1 MKFQTYLG
9 ALCLLL
15 SWGAAS
21 ANTVVTLGSVAQFDG
36 PNAAALDL
44 SGQFDY
50 AINFSPSDPP
60 RSVRGVVFKPDN
72 QAIPG
77 ATLLGPQQVEPWQNR
92 PDFGASA
99 DDDALEEVLHDIRW
113 ADAGG
118 GQKLQASLV
127 VTPGLTYKLQ
137 ILISG
142 NGPEN
147 RRWDIRLNGQ
157 PAVDEITSLGG
168 SPGETYASNRAT
180 VYRHEFTAASSPLV
194 VEMGN
199 FFGGNDGGDRNPI
212 WQALTLERV
221 TIPPTPESIAL
232 TPNQFFAAQ
241 TAYLGEVSVSDLK
254 SGAVHA
260 LSLVEGA
267 GSGDNDRF
275 RLVMGQLFAG
285 PLGFAADAPGST
297 YSIRLRAV
305 DQADGARFLE
315 KAFTLVLATPHAP
328 SAVRL
333 DAATLGMGM
342 AVGQLVGRL
351 SAVDEDPV
359 DRHAFALVGGE
370 GSADKGLFEVQ
381 GSELK
386 VAGAWPAGLSRVA
399 LRLRATD
406 LAGLSAE
413 TALVLPVVEPRIRL
427 NEVLAVSTPA
437 TLPLDENRQ
446 PQDWIELY
454 NELAQPVNL
463 SGWHLTDDPD
473 NLTKWTFPNAPMA
486 PQGFL
491 LVFASGTGATPASGV
506 LHTNFQLGQ
515 GGESILLVRPDGQ
528 IADQILPPQLY
539 PNTTW
544 GRDPVGSENGYLRR
558 PTPKALNAALAAAG
572 RNEVTFSV
580 PHGFA
585 TAAFRLALSASVP
598 GSVIR
603 YTLDGRAPSAA
614 SPIYASPLN
623 ITPVTGTAQSGT
635 RIVRAYADHPDAAY
649 RPVATQTYFFVNGV
663 AGPKVDGVVG
673 QTNLVNSIRN
683 HATYGPLIDDA
694 LVALPSV
701 SLVINASGGLPF
713 SETESSVELI
723 DPQGREAGFTIPG
736 GAVRSG
742 TSSLSYDKGSMS
754 VRFRGKY
761 GATQL
766 SYPLFAGH
774 PYDSRGAATEF
785 QEIRLRSGSH
795 DTHSWLGTSENPPVP
810 YGSPSLYRSG
820 DAQFVRNIWQE
831 DVHLMMGQPGLH
843 GRLIQLYV
851 NGNYYGIYH
860 ILEHPDDDYMGSY
873 FPGTSQ
879 DYHYTGGGTTGSL
892 HGTESWASVWAK
904 LKASLGNYS
913 QALRWVDMD
922 SLIDYMILS
931 FYAGND
937 WDWSAQH
944 NWGAAGPRLPDQ
956 GGWKFFPQDVDLSL
970 QDVNADCTDQ
980 TVPDGIFNALMAH
993 PDFKV
998 LWRDRV
1004 YRHLFNDGLLTPAKA
1019 SASYRYRL
1027 NEIATAVVAETARW
1041 QPSSSVG
1048 ALPWDR
1054 DGEWTVEKNYLLNT
1068 FFPQRTAKLL
1078 TQFKARGWY
1087 PLEVPEM
1094 SQRGGAVAAGSQI
1107 GLTGAAGTLYYTMD
1121 GSDPRLAGGAVSPA
1135 AVPYTATTGSFVLV
1149 EANDGVVGRG
1159 ARWRY
1164 LVSTVD
1170 PGVGWRESDY
1180 DDAAW
1185 PSGQVEAGY
1194 GETGQATD
1202 VGTADTDPLAPGVQP
1217 NVATY
1222 FRHHF
1227 QVADPTRYT
1236 ELNLRLRRDD
1246 GAVVYLNGRE
1256 LMRSAMGAG
1265 EVGFATLGN
1274 GGVNVS
1280 DDGNT
1285 WFSLVIPSSQGW
1297 LRSGRN
1303 TLAVEVHNASPASGD
1318 LTFDFELS
1326 AVGQVAAQPL
1336 VINGPTQV
1344 KVRARTAAGDWSGLN
1359 EASFVILGTRPA
1371 ATDNVT
1377 ISEIHYHPEGSADS
1391 EFLEF
1396 CNSSAAPVDLSG
1408 VQLRGAVEFVFPA
1421 GLVLAPGEAVV
1432 AVKDLVAFAA
1442 RYTAASSP
1450 WKREGIRVAGAWTG
1464 SLSNS
1469 GETLEVT
1476 AADQSPIYTFA
1487 WSDAKAWPGRAD
1499 GSGSSLELAQPGA
1512 APLTLAEKQSYLG
1525 APEHWRPSSAFHG
1538 SPGSLG
1544 SGPAEGVVINEVLS
1558 ASLAPA
1564 LDFIELFNGGD
1575 AIQDL
1580 GGWFLSD
1587 TASELRKYRLPEG
1600 TTLTPGAYLVL
1611 TENEF
1616 NRPGAPGCLDPFSLN
1631 SSGDDVFL
1639 MEADAAGNL
1648 LRFADRVEFGA
1659 APGAMSFVRF
1669 PDGGGGFSLGRRA
1682 SRGSPNNPALPEY
1695 AAWVAQAF
1703 APDPAAA
1710 DTALAADPDGDG
1722 LSNLLEFALQ
1732 SAPLRP
1738 SGSPLEREGTGGGG
1752 ELEFSYTVRQDIPG
1766 LKARLEHSLDLRT
1779 WDASE
1784 AAFEMRREVPQPDGT
1799 VRVTARLKSGAA
1811 AGFVR
1816 LAVSL

>member
-1 MKFQTYLG
+1 MKFRTYLG
-9 ALCLLL
+9 GLLL
-15 SWGAAS
+15 LLLGVAR
-21 ANTVVTLGSVAQFDG
+21 ANTVVTLGSVAPFDG

-44 SGQFDY
+44 SGPFDY

-60 RSVRGVVFKPDN
+60 RSVRGLVFKPDN
-72 QAIPG
+72 QVIAG
-77 ATLLGPQQVEPWQNR
+77 ATLVGPQQVEPWQNR

-113 ADAGG
+113 ADSGS

-147 RRWDIRLNGQ
+147 RRWDIRINGQ
-157 PAVDEITSLGG
+157 PAVDEITSLGS

-180 VYRHEFTAASSPLV
+180 VYSYEFTASTSPLL

-221 TIPPTPESIAL
+221 SIPPTPESITL
-232 TPNQFFAAQ
+232 TPTQFFAAQ
-241 TAYLGEVSVSDLK
+241 SAYVGQVSVGDLK
-254 SGAVHA
+254 SGAVHG
-260 LSLVEGA
+260 LSLVEGP
-267 GSGDNDRF
+267 GSADNDRF
-275 RLVMGQLFAG
+275 RLVQGQLFPGLA
-285 PLGFAADAPGST
+285 GFAGEAPGST
-297 YSIRLRAV
+297 YSIRVRAV
-305 DQADGARFLE
+305 DQGDGARFLE
-315 KAFTLVLATPHAP
+315 KAFTLVLAAPHAP

-333 DAATLGMGM
+333 DAATLGVGM
-342 AVGQLVGRL
+342 AGGQVVGRL
-351 SAVDEDPV
+351 SAIDEDSL
-359 DRHAFALVGGE
+359 DRHAFALVE
-370 GSADKGLFEVQ
+370 GA
-381 GSELK
+381 GSENNALFRVEGNELQ
-386 VAGAWPAGLSRVA
+386 VAGAWPTGLSRVA
-399 LRLRATD
+399 LRLRVTD

-413 TALVLPVVEPRIRL
+413 TALMLPVVEPRVRL
-427 NEVLAVSTPA
+427 NEVLAVSTAA

-463 SGWHLTDDPD
+463 SGWHLTDDPT
-473 NLTKWTFPNAPMA
+473 NLTKWTFPNAPMT

-491 LVFASGTGATPASGV
+491 LVFASGTGAAPASGV

-515 GGESILLVRPDGQ
+515 GGEPILLVRPDGQ
-528 IADQILPPQLY
+528 IADAIHPPELY

-544 GRDPVGSENGYLRR
+544 GRDPAGLENGYLRR
-558 PTPKALNAALAAAG
+558 PTPKAPNAPLAAAG
-572 RNEVTFSV
+572 RNEVSFSV

-603 YTLDGRAPSAA
+603 YTLDGRTPSAA
-614 SPIYASPLN
+614 SPIYAGPIN

-635 RIVRAYADHPDAAY
+635 RIVRAYAEHPDAAY
-649 RPVATQTYFFVNGV
+649 RPVATQTYIFVNGV

-683 HATYGPLIDDA
+683 HATYGPLVDDA
-694 LVALPSV
+694 LLALPSV

-713 SETESSVELI
+713 AETESSVELM
-723 DPQGREAGFTIPG
+723 DPQAREAGFTIPG

-742 TSSLSYDKGSMS
+742 TSSLAYDKGSMS

-766 SYPLFAGH
+766 SYPLFAEH
-774 PYDSRGAATEF
+774 PYASRGAATQF

-795 DTHSWLGTSENPPVP
+795 DTHSWLGTAENPPVP
-810 YGSPSLYRSG
+810 FGSPALYRSG

-831 DVHLMMGQPGLH
+831 DVHLLMGQPGLH
-843 GRLIQLYV
+843 GRLVQLYV

-873 FPGTSQ
+873 FPGTSD

-892 HGTESWASVWAK
+892 HGTESWSSVWAK

-970 QDVNADCTDQ
+970 QDVNAECTDQ
-980 TVPDGIFNALMAH
+980 TVPDGVFHALMAH
-993 PDFKV
+993 SDFKV
-998 LWRDRV
+998 RWRDRV

-1019 SASYRYRL
+1019 SATYRYRL

-1041 QPSSSVG
+1041 QPTSSVG

-1068 FFPQRTAKLL
+1068 FFPQRTAKVLS
-1078 TQFKARGWY
+1078 QFKARGWY
-1087 PLEVPEM
+1087 PLDVPEM

-1107 GLTGAAGTLYYTMD
+1107 GLSAAAGTLYYTVD
-1121 GSDPRLAGGAVSPA
+1121 GSDPRLPGGGLSPA
-1135 AVPYTATTGSFVLV
+1135 AVPYNATTGSFVLV
-1149 EANDGVVGRG
+1149 EASDGVVGRG
-1159 ARWRY
+1159 ARWKY
-1164 LVSTVD
+1164 LVAPAD
-1170 PGVGWRESDY
+1170 PGPSWKEPDY
-1180 DDAAW
+1180 DDGAW

-1194 GETGQATD
+1194 GEVGQATD
-1202 VGTADTDPLAPGVQP
+1202 VGTADTDPLVPGVQP

-1222 FRHHF
+1222 FRHQF
-1227 QVADPTRYT
+1227 QVAEPTRYT
-1236 ELNLRLRRDD
+1236 GLSLRLKRDD

-1265 EVGFATLGN
+1265 EVGFGTLGN
-1274 GGVNVS
+1274 AGVNVS

-1297 LRSGRN
+1297 LRSGVN
-1303 TLAVEVHNASPASGD
+1303 TLAVEVHNASASSGD
-1318 LTFDFELS
+1318 LTFDFELN
-1326 AVGQVAAQPL
+1326 AVGQVAPQPL
-1336 VINGPTQV
+1336 IINGPTQV
-1344 KVRARTAAGDWSGLN
+1344 KVRARSAAGDWSGVN
-1359 EASFVILGTRPA
+1359 EASFVLLGTRPA
-1371 ATDNVT
+1371 ATDNLT
-1377 ISEIHYHPEGSADS
+1377 ISEIHYHPEGDGDS

-1396 CNSSAAPVDLSG
+1396 FNPAAAPVDLSG
-1408 VQLRGAVEFVFPA
+1408 VQLRGAVDFVFPA
-1421 GLVLAPGEAVV
+1421 GLVLPAGEWVV
-1432 AVKDLVAFAA
+1432 AVKDVAAFEA
-1442 RYTAASSP
+1442 RYAAAGSP
-1450 WKREGIRVAGAWTG
+1450 WMRAGIRIAGAWAG

-1469 GETLEVT
+1469 GESLEVV

-1487 WSDAKAWPGRAD
+1487 WSDDGAWPGRAD
-1499 GSGSSLELAQPGA
+1499 GSGSSLELSQPGA
-1512 APLTLAEKQSYLG
+1512 APLTIAEKASYLG
-1525 APEHWRPSSAFHG
+1525 AAEHWRPSSAFHG
-1538 SPGSLG
+1538 SPGYLG

-1558 ASLAPA
+1558 ASLTPGV
-1564 LDFIELFNGGD
+1564 DFIELFNNGPD
-1575 AIQDL
+1575 ARDL

-1587 TASELRKYRLPEG
+1587 TASELRKYRLAES
-1600 TTLTPGAYLVL
+1600 TVLAPGAYFVL

-1616 NRPGAPGCLDPFSLN
+1616 NRTEAPGCLVPFSLN

-1639 MEADAAGNL
+1639 VEADAAGNIR
-1648 LRFADRVEFGA
+1648 RFVDRVEFAA
-1659 APGAMSFVRF
+1659 APGAMPFARF
-1669 PDGGGGFSLGRRA
+1669 PDGGAGFSLGRRA
-1682 SRGSPNNPALPEY
+1682 SAGAPNSASLPEY
-1695 AAWVAQAF
+1695 ASWVAQVF
-1703 APDPAAA
+1703 ASGPAAA
-1710 DTALAADPDGDG
+1710 ETALAADPDGDG
-1722 LSNLLEFALQ
+1722 LSNLMEFALQ
-1732 SAPLRP
+1732 SPPLRP
-1738 SGSPLEREGTGGGG
+1738 SGSPLEVAVSDGGAF
-1752 ELEFSYTVRQDIPG
+1752 LEFTYARRQDIPG
-1766 LKARLEHSLDLRT
+1766 LRARLEYSAELGT
-1779 WDASE
+1779 WDGSGAR
-1784 AAFEMRREVPQPDGT
+1784 FEILREVPQADGT
-1799 VRVTARLKSGAA
+1799 LRVTARLKSSAA
-1811 AGFVR
+1811 AGYVR